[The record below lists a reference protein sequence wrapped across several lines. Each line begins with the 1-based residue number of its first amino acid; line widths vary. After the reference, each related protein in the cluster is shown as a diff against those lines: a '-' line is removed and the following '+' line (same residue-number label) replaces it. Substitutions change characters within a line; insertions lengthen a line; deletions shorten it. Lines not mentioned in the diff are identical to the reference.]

1 MLSSI
6 EQAIA
11 KIGGAD
17 EAYKLKLKQGIRDT
31 LGYSNYM
38 SKIGKET
45 KGPADIG
52 SVAGLSPAGINARI
66 NSRFGTQ
73 TENVNALSS
82 VAGAIDTAAGSLAA
96 EQIARE
102 KASRAAAVARY
113 GVNNGVMFQPTS
125 QLETKMADY
134 MKNPYNPDGSVKTI
148 DQFKTEMA
156 DYFAPRE
163 NVDMTYQDAQGN
175 LQMRDNPTAQN
186 IQEVIDKRVPKDFMG
201 NEQTY
206 AAMAQGF
213 SRKQA
218 TDPSTSGA
226 VRDAMQT
233 EIDPA
238 TQEEVPKYSFSDI
251 QNRYP
256 DLADTEIKQIMKP
269 VETKEVVKK
278 LATNNFINNRDE
290 LTKLYTD
297 GLTNASG
304 EVVSKGWSAV
314 MASPDFKALDDQLTM
329 EHPDLT
335 ALERNTIIYNYVRS
349 IL

>member
-1 MLSSI
+1 MQNL
-6 EQAIA
+6 EGAIA
-11 KIGGAD
+11 KYGGED
-17 EAYKLKLKQGIRDT
+17 EAYKMKLKNSIRDS
-31 LGYSNYM
+31 LGYSNYVSQRDKALKKPIDVSLM
-38 SKIGKET
+38 
-45 KGPADIG
+45 KGNIT
-52 SVAGLSPAGINARI
+52 PAGVKQLVGGAMDTKNQEVDAY
-66 NSRFGTQ
+66 NTM
-73 TENVNALSS
+73 
-82 VAGAIDTAAGSLAA
+82 AGKTDVAAG
-96 EQIARE
+96 QIAADRIAKE
-102 KASRAAAVARY
+102 KAAKAAAVARY
-113 GVNNGVMFQPTS
+113 GINNGVMFQPTS

-148 DQFKTEMA
+148 DQFKQEMS
-156 DYFAPRE
+156 DYFTPRE
-163 NVDMTYQDAQGN
+163 NVDMTYQNAQGGSEV
-175 LQMRDNPTAQN
+175 RDNPTAQN
-186 IQEVIDKRVPKDFMG
+186 IQEVIDKRVPKDFVG